1 MASTSSEPRS
11 RRRRWTLGELAAIVR
26 NTCRTPGAGPDAPS
40 FDLVT
45 TPSAHQ
51 QHALDLIEQIR
62 L

>member
-1 MASTSSEPRS
+1 
-11 RRRRWTLGELAAIVR
+11 VR